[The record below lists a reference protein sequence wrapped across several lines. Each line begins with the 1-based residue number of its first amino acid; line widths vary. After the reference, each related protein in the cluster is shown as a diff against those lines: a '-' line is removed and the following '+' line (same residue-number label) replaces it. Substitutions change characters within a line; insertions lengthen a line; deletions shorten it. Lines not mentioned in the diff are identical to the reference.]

1 MPRAPLTPPIRAI
14 LVFTK
19 TEGFR
24 HDSIPA
30 AIQAVRDLG
39 ARNGFDVTPTEDDTV
54 FSAAGLAP
62 YDAVVFLLTT
72 GDVLND
78 AEQAAFE
85 TWLRAGHG
93 YVGVHSAADTERD
106 WPWYGRLVGAWSSGH
121 PEIQPA
127 VVQVVTPTRRVDGR
141 AAGALEP
148 HRRVVRLPHEPARE
162 RRPRAAHARRE
173 HATCRATGRWAPIT
187 RSRGSTSSTAA
198 APGTRR
204 AATRPS
210 RTRSRSSS
218 ATCSAGSS
226 TRSPQGTRRPA
237 AAAASSAGHPATL
250 TLDRAQSRAIS
261 RTPAASSTA
270 RPARRA
276 SSCARRSSGCAS
288 AKEHRRPARAAALPP
303 GRWVV
308 RVLRRRRATR
318 PTASSATI
326 RVRSS
331 LQRVEV
337 RLEVGRQRRV
347 DVDALARERM
357 RRTRAAP
364 RAGTAGR
371 ARGR

>member
-1 MPRAPLTPPIRAI
+1 LIVVALLAAAYAAGTADAANPRI

-24 HDSIPA
+24 HESIPA

-127 VVQVVTPTRRVDGR
+127 VAQVVTPTD
-141 AAGALEP
+141 A
-148 HRRVVRLPHEPARE
+148 
-162 RRPRAAHARRE
+162 
-173 HATCRATGRWAPIT
+173 
-187 RSRGSTSSTAA
+187 STAA
-198 APGTRR
+198 LPARW
-204 AATRPS
+204 S
-210 RTRSRSSS
+210 RTDEWYGFLTNPRANGVRVL
-218 ATCSAGSS
+218 
-226 TRSPQGTRRPA
+226 
-237 AAAASSAGHPATL
+237 L
-250 TLDRAQSRAIS
+250 TLDESSYLPRDWAMGADHPIAWEHAFDGGRAWYTQGGHTTESYSEPLFLGHLLGGIQYALAKGS
-261 RTPAASSTA
+261 GPADKPPLLQPGIRDLRLTVRNRRIYASLRVVNC
-270 RPARRA
+270 RPCKA
-276 SSCARRSSGCAS
+276 SLVVRSKIVRLRMAEELATGSS
-288 AKEHRRPARAAALPP
+288 AALPP

-308 RVLRRRRATR
+308 RVLAAQGDLAYSVKR
-318 PTASSATI
+318 TI
-326 RVRSS
+326 RVR
-331 LQRVEV
+331 
-337 RLEVGRQRRV
+337 
-347 DVDALARERM
+347 
-357 RRTRAAP
+357 
-364 RAGTAGR
+364 
-371 ARGR
+371 